1 MAAAANATKTIMMM
15 SCFFI
20 SQKVLNKVIPSEDGD
35 RFILRNHRKKPA
47 QLCFIGLFAILAN
60 FERFRILYRRRLFLA
75 VPFFQRLSDLRS
87 NAPLTLLRK
96 PLFAVSDLRRHLI
109 QVSSYPR
116 KPLIKLRGVGVHGV
130 YLLGKHRTNVEGH
143 VRPERIRPL
152 KVVLE
157 IQEHRILFER
167 RRVSRHV
174 WDGYHVGGILYK
186 YTCIA
191 MIRM

>member
-1 MAAAANATKTIMMM
+1 
-15 SCFFI
+15 
-20 SQKVLNKVIPSEDGD
+20 
-35 RFILRNHRKKPA
+35 
-47 QLCFIGLFAILAN
+47 
-60 FERFRILYRRRLFLA
+60 
-75 VPFFQRLSDLRS
+75 
-87 NAPLTLLRK
+87 K

-191 MIRM
+191 MIRMVVVGSGRNDDIGIPFAYLTDYLQPYFQCGKRRATVIAGHILGHPDPLTPPFPSSNPAL